1 MGSAHGGQDLGGPL
15 PILAR
20 APALRAFQPH
30 HGGRVLGKAERS
42 VGHGVMVADGTGG
55 VTKLSR

>member
-20 APALRAFQPH
+20 APALRALQPH

-42 VGHGVMVADGTGG
+42 VGHRVMLLAGAGNVI
-55 VTKLSR
+55 KLSR